1 MCALLLAHG
10 ADAFM
15 KNQENQT
22 PIELA
27 TAEDVKCL
35 LQDAMTVSIGNQNPS
50 TSNMYMNTAN
60 AGQQSTLV
68 SPTTET
74 ITLPSGASMTLS
86 VPVPHTPSRSCMSP
100 AQGAESHADIGTEP
114 SEIDAIT
121 SVANFLISLQLDQLI
136 ELFDR
141 EQITMEILSE
151 MGHEDLKQV
160 GVTAYGFRHKILK
173 GIVNIQAT
181 SGGFFW
187 FFFASRF
194 HPAEFSIAVFPFD
207 FR

>member
-1 MCALLLAHG
+1 MYPASECFHINFSYSFFYLAAQKGRTQLCALLLAHG

-22 PIELA
+22 PTELA

-50 TSNMYMNTAN
+50 SPNIYMNTASSS
-60 AGQQSTLV
+60 QQSTFV

-100 AQGAESHADIGTEP
+100 AQGAESHSDIGDEP
-114 SEIDAIT
+114 NEIDAIT
-121 SVANFLISLQLDQLI
+121 SVASFLIRLVNQHK
-136 ELFDR
+136 LFF
-141 EQITMEILSE
+141 M
-151 MGHEDLKQV
+151 K
-160 GVTAYGFRHKILK
+160 
-173 GIVNIQAT
+173 
-181 SGGFFW
+181 
-187 FFFASRF
+187 
-194 HPAEFSIAVFPFD
+194 
-207 FR
+207 

>member
-50 TSNMYMNTAN
+50 TQNIYMNTSA
-60 AGQQSTLV
+60 ASQQSTLV

-86 VPVPHTPSRSCMSP
+86 VPVPHVPSRSCMSP
-100 AQGAESHADIGTEP
+100 AQGAESHADIVET
-114 SEIDAIT
+114 SEIETIT
-121 SVANFLISLQLDQLI
+121 SVANLLIRYVATPA
-136 ELFDR
+136 LFVADV
-141 EQITMEILSE
+141 
-151 MGHEDLKQV
+151 V
-160 GVTAYGFRHKILK
+160 GGMNVK
-173 GIVNIQAT
+173 
-181 SGGFFW
+181 
-187 FFFASRF
+187 
-194 HPAEFSIAVFPFD
+194 
-207 FR
+207 